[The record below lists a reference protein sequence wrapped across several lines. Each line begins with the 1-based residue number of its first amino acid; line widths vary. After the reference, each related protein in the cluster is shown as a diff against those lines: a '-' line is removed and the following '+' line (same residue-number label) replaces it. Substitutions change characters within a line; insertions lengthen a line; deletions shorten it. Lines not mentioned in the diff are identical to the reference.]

1 MPLIRDGA
9 FVADD
14 FVYVADGEALPAGP
28 IVVSLARF
36 LAERATL
43 LQRDSGMGVRLE
55 PSDGPEVLG
64 TDVHRLTRVEIMFPK
79 FRDGRGYTTARLLR
93 ARLGFTGEIRA
104 VGEVLR
110 DQWLFMA
117 RCGID
122 AFEVRPG
129 TRLADFAAALAEQ
142 TVFYQTAADGH
153 ASIFAQRHARTAA
166 SVLAAAE

>member
-14 FVYVADGEALPAGP
+14 FVHVADGEALPAGP

-43 LQRDSGMGVRLE
+43 LQRDSGVGVRLE
-55 PSDGPEVLG
+55 PSEGPEALG
-64 TDVHRLTRVEIMFPK
+64 SDVNRLARVEIMFPK

-93 ARLGFTGEIRA
+93 ARLGYTGEIRA
-104 VGEVLR
+104 VGDVLR

-129 TRLADFAAALAEQ
+129 TRLEDFRVAMAEQ
-142 TVFYQTAADGH
+142 TVFYQRAADG
-153 ASIFAQRHARTAA
+153 AESIFARRQAR
-166 SVLAAAE
+166 LAPQVMAAE